1 MMISFVKGKLVH
13 ATPTYAIV
21 ETGGIG
27 YKIYIPA
34 SVYPSLPKNGSE
46 VLLYTSLVIREI
58 SQTLYGFL
66 SEDERGF
73 FEEITTVSGI
83 GPKLALSLIGHL
95 PMDEMHL
102 AIGNNDIP
110 AISRVPGIGKK
121 TAQRLII
128 EMRDRVAK
136 SNKHCLP
143 SDFAIEVQSDPRAQN
158 ITDAMNALINLGYNQ
173 VTAQKAIKK
182 SLVNFPEPMELST
195 LITDAL
201 KNV

>member
-1 MMISFVKGKLVH
+1 MISFVKGKLIH
-13 ATPTYAIV
+13 ATPAYAVV

-27 YKIYIPA
+27 YKIHIPT
-34 SVYPSLPKNGSE
+34 SVYTSLPKIGSE
-46 VLLYTSLVIREI
+46 VFLYTTLVVREL
-58 SQTLYGFL
+58 SHTLYGFL
-66 SEDERGF
+66 SEDERDF
-73 FEEITTVSGI
+73 FEELTAVSGI

-136 SNKHCLP
+136 SNKYHLP

-158 ITDAMNALINLGYNQ
+158 ISDALNALINLGYTQ

-182 SLVNFPEPMELST
+182 SLANFPEAIELST